1 MFRSKALTTAII
13 LLLVGTFA
21 ASTTSAQDAED
32 FGPGLEISVPQNHN
46 IFLHGTEET
55 PELRRD
61 WPILT
66 GIPGGSASFSK
77 TAGAPQNLVDVQ
89 GTPIVEALSLNGT
102 VTVELLSLIH
112 I

>member
-1 MFRSKALTTAII
+1 MFRSRALTTAII
-13 LLLVGTFA
+13 LLLVGTFV
-21 ASTTSAQDAED
+21 ASTTSAQDAEE
-32 FGPGLEISVPQNHN
+32 FGPGLEISIPQNHN
-46 IFLHGTEET
+46 IFLHGTEES

-77 TAGAPQNLVDVQ
+77 TAGVPQTLVEVQ
-89 GTPIVEALSLNGT
+89 G
-102 VTVELLSLIH
+102 LSLIH

>member
-1 MFRSKALTTAII
+1 MLRTRSVATAIF
-13 LLLVGTFA
+13 LLLVGTFV
-21 ASTTSAQDAED
+21 ASSTSGQEVEE
-32 FGPGLEISVPQNHN
+32 FGPGLELSIPQNHN

-77 TAGAPQNLVDVQ
+77 TAGEPENLIDVQ
-89 GTPIVEALSLNGT
+89 GIQ
-102 VTVELLSLIH
+102 I
-112 I
+112 

>member
-1 MFRSKALTTAII
+1 M
-13 LLLVGTFA
+13 LLGTIA
-21 ASTTSAQDAED
+21 TSTTGAQEVEEY
-32 FGPGLEISVPQNHN
+32 GPGLDLEIPQTHN
-46 IFLHGTEET
+46 IFLHGTEEI

-77 TAGAPQNLVDVQ
+77 TAGAPQNL
-89 GTPIVEALSLNGT
+89 
-102 VTVELLSLIH
+102 SLIH

>member
-1 MFRSKALTTAII
+1 MLRSRALSAAIF
-13 LLLVGTFA
+13 LLLIGTFA
-21 ASTTSAQDAED
+21 ASSTSGQEVEE
-32 FGPGLEISVPQNHN
+32 FGPGLELSIPQNHN

-77 TAGAPQNLVDVQ
+77 TAGVPQNLVEIGRAHV
-89 GTPIVEALSLNGT
+89 
-102 VTVELLSLIH
+102 
-112 I
+112 